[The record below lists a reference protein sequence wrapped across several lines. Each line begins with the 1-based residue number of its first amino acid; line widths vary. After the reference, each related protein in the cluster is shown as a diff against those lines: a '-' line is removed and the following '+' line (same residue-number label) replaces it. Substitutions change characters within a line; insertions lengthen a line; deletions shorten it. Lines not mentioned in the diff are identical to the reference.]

1 MLSLCKKEIQFQNLL
16 KKIVNSE
23 HKIYLLIQI
32 VKFSNSDKKV
42 KWPQAATAASNV
54 YGSLDLLF
62 NIPSLVKPLIRF
74 MRPSPNWSLSSFFLE
89 TFHSH
94 SILLYL
100 CYLSCPE
107 FTFISNQNIHPNIV
121 WYVLWKEGFLV
132 LDFSE
137 RIVRFW
143 GHKKQDEFCINRL
156 TLNFWCFFNFFCF
169 FAALWLI
176 SELHGFILHIL
187 NSNFWQYFICLLG
200 KLLWGFDDNSVC
212 KHMRVNSMLHSTTN
226 PIYNTLSMVCFKI
239 IPFNVDWMIKF
250 WEHEEG
256 KLTTELW
263 STAIRPKFDSFNV
276 IISLH
281 RRQNKVA

>member
-1 MLSLCKKEIQFQNLL
+1 MISSCYCCFQCLGEFRSLVQHPQFGETPHQVYQAISNLFLGQLLFGNISLSLYPALPLL
-16 KKIVNSE
+16 SVPARVHLHIEPKHISTYCMIRVVE
-23 HKIYLLIQI
+23 ARLLG
-32 VKFSNSDKKV
+32 
-42 KWPQAATAASNV
+42 T
-54 YGSLDLLF
+54 GL
-62 NIPSLVKPLIRF
+62 
-74 MRPSPNWSLSSFFLE
+74 
-89 TFHSH
+89 H
-94 SILLYL
+94 
-100 CYLSCPE
+100 
-107 FTFISNQNIHPNIV
+107 
-121 WYVLWKEGFLV
+121 
-132 LDFSE
+132 SE

-143 GHKKQDEFCINRL
+143 GQKKLELARWILHKL
-156 TLNFWCFFNFFCF
+156 LNTVNFQCSFNLFCF
-169 FAALWLI
+169 FSAFWLI